1 MSVKDVKIY
10 YDQITAQYKEMV
22 QDLTDLA
29 QEAQEGLVEPERV
42 DRLQQIVAPL
52 KENYERWSYMMF
64 LLHQPTRKEKKKK
77 FEQQNK
83 KLLRSLSAENSIRAV
98 IEENNITLQELKS

>member
-83 KLLRSLSAENSIRAV
+83 KLLSSLSAENSIRAV